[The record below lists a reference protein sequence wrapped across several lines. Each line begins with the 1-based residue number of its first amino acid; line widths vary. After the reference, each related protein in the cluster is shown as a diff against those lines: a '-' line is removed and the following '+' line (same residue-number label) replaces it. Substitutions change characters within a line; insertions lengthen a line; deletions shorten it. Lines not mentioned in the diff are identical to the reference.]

1 MKIYNLVIENP
12 YNGDIDVD
20 EYFVNL
26 SRAIKDGKQCIMEYF
41 DGKDMDIS
49 VKKQYEQYKDI
60 YQFVIYPHQ
69 KTRSY
74 IYVIDT
80 VD

>member
-1 MKIYNLVIENP
+1 MKIYNLIIENP
-12 YNGDIDVD
+12 HNGDIDVD

-41 DGKDMDIS
+41 DGKDIDIS
-49 VKKQYEQYKDI
+49 VKKQYEDI
-60 YQFVIYPHQ
+60 YNFVIYPHQ